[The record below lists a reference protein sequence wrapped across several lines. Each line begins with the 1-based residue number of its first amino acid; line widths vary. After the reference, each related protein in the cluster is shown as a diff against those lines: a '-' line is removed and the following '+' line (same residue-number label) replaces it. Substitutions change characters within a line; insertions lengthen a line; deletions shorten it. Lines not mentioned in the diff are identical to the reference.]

1 MTTIEMTQLSAYN
14 ESIRHDVPGL
24 VDELRRTLGAKL
36 VAYIAGVTETRAVRE
51 WAEGTRKPSPSAVQT
66 LRLAYRIVRL
76 IEQSEGAG
84 IVAPW
89 FQGMNPQLGDRS
101 PARVLRDDPT
111 EQAHAA
117 VLSAANLF
125 VGA

>member
-51 WAEGTRKPSPSAVQT
+51 WAEGTRKPSPERGADAAPGLPNRAPHRTERRGWHRRT
-66 LRLAYRIVRL
+66 LVPGHEPAARRPVSR
-76 IEQSEGAG
+76 AG
-84 IVAPW
+84 TP
-89 FQGMNPQLGDRS
+89 
-101 PARVLRDDPT
+101 
-111 EQAHAA
+111 
-117 VLSAANLF
+117 
-125 VGA
+125 